1 VHTEAELTRMQV
13 EAIDSWHRARRMAEQ
28 AEQSRNASREVRMD
42 VSRRLEVLRAQ
53 HAALVGR
60 ADRHL
65 RDSVHLLSRQ
75 AARRAVLVH
84 RNEWFLTKVGDEL
97 ERQGIR
103 VVEALSNGAE
113 AVGVVVA
120 EQPDLLLVE
129 DSLPMLPGE
138 AVVREAR
145 RFAPRTLVVGH
156 VEYQDRMQVLLDAGA
171 VTAYTRRVPPAEVA
185 RGLAGL
191 LGSQPVPA

>member
-1 VHTEAELTRMQV
+1 VHTEAELARMQV

-28 AEQSRNASREVRMD
+28 AEQARNASREVRMD
-42 VSRRLEVLRAQ
+42 VSRRRDVLRAQ
-53 HAALVGR
+53 HTAIVGR

-65 RDSVHLLSRQ
+65 QDSALLLTRQ
-75 AARRAVLVH
+75 TAGRAVLVH
-84 RNEWFLTKVGDEL
+84 RNEWFMTRVSDEL
-97 ERQGIR
+97 ERQGVR

-129 DSLPMLPGE
+129 DGMPMLPGE

-145 RFAPRTLVVGH
+145 RFAPRTLVVGQ
-156 VEYQDRMQVLLDAGA
+156 VGYQDRIQVLLDAGA

-185 RGLAGL
+185 RGLAEL
-191 LGSQPVPA
+191 LRSQPVPA

>member
-1 VHTEAELTRMQV
+1 VHTEAELARMQV
-13 EAIDSWHRARRMAEQ
+13 EAIDAWHRARRMAEQ
-28 AEQSRNASREVRMD
+28 AEQARNASREMRMD

-53 HAALVGR
+53 HAAIVGR

-65 RDSVHLLSRQ
+65 QDSVHLLARQ
-75 AARRAVLVH
+75 DARRAVLAH
-84 RNEWFLTKVGDEL
+84 RNQWFLTKVGDEL
-97 ERQGIR
+97 ERQGVR

-145 RFAPRTLVVGH
+145 RFAPGTLVAGH
-156 VEYQDRMQVLLDAGA
+156 VECQGRIQVLLEAGA
-171 VTAYTRRVPPAEVA
+171 ATAYTRRVPPTEVA
-185 RGLAGL
+185 RGLAEL
-191 LGSQPVPA
+191 LGVQPVPA